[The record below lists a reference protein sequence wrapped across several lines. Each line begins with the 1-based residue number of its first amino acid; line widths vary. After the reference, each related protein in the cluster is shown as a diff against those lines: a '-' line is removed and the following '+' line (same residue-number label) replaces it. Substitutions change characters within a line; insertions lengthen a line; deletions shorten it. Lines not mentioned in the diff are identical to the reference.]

1 MIFVV
6 ALHVAVSIDAQE
18 PRYNV
23 WSEPRVRHTHTP
35 GPSVQSVCAANQ
47 R

>member
-1 MIFVV
+1 MLVI
-6 ALHVAVSIDAQE
+6 ALHVTVSIHAQE
-18 PRYNV
+18 PRYSV

-35 GPSVQSVCAANQ
+35 GPTVRSMCAANQ